1 MKQKAF
7 GVVLCI
13 LAALFTGCTGSP
25 AVNGPDELDAAIRE
39 TSDQDAPPAAGRTPA
54 DDFDLWLD
62 ENGIIITGYKGTA
75 ATVHIPA
82 VIDGVP
88 VIGIGDWTFF
98 LCSSLISI
106 TIPDSVTSIGSFAFS
121 GCSSLISITV
131 DATNAQYSS
140 VNGILFSKDNRT
152 LVCYPAGKTYTA
164 YTIPGSVTSIGYYAF
179 DRYDSLSAASREAIR
194 RRFGDRVF

>member
-54 DDFDLWLD
+54 EDFDLWLD

-98 LCSSLISI
+98 L
-106 TIPDSVTSIGSFAFS
+106 
-121 GCSSLISITV
+121 CSSLISITV